1 MNASSQLTSTT
12 ALEDAM
18 QELESAE
25 DFLEFFAIDFVP
37 SVVQVNRLHILQR
50 FHNHIHA
57 GKADLPEQPDALFNA
72 YRQLLEQAYQSF
84 INSSA
89 QQEKVLKVFNRAEPG
104 KGFVSLSAIQPVAG
118 GPK

>member
-1 MNASSQLTSTT
+1 MNTATRFTSTVD
-12 ALEDAM
+12 LEEQM

-25 DFLEFFAIDFVP
+25 DFLEFFAIDFEP

-57 GKADLPEQPDALFNA
+57 SKTALPDQPEALFNT
-72 YRQLLEQAYQSF
+72 YQQLLAQAYQSF

-89 QQEKVLKVFNRAEPG
+89 QQEKVLKIFNRAAPG
-104 KGFVSLSAIQPVAG
+104 KGFVSLSAIQPVTG